1 VASRGR
7 RHLSTVFHIAWPEA
21 WDAALRTGEYRA
33 DSLATEGF
41 IHCSTAGQWPRVLA
55 ARFGGV
61 PRLMLL
67 EIDLDRAG
75 VEVRWENLEGGTELF
90 PHLYGP
96 LAVAAVRSVQTL
108 ST

>member
-1 VASRGR
+1 
-7 RHLSTVFHIAWPEA
+7 
-21 WDAALRTGEYRA
+21 
-33 DSLATEGF
+33 
-41 IHCSTAGQWPRVLA
+41 VLA